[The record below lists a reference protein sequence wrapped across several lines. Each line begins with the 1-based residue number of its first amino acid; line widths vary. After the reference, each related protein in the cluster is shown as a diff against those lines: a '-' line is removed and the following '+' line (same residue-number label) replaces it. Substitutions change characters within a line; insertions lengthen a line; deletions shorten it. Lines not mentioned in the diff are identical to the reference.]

1 MPSTSRD
8 WFQQDGATAQTAGET
23 RCWLRERFGGRL
35 ISSREGNAWPAHS
48 PDLTPMD
55 YFLWGHLK
63 SQVYRKNPKTIEDL
77 KKAVRSAVR
86 QVRPDT
92 CRAAVESAQR
102 RAALCLEREGDH
114 LEHIIRHRQ

>member
-1 MPSTSRD
+1 
-8 WFQQDGATAQTAGET
+8 
-23 RCWLRERFGGRL
+23 
-35 ISSREGNAWPAHS
+35 
-48 PDLTPMD
+48 MD

-63 SQVYRKNPKTIEDL
+63 SQVYRKNPKTTEDL

-92 CRAAVESAQR
+92 CRAAIESAQR